1 MERSQRINEVL
12 VHLFNDALHLEEDSL
27 RAAGITELTMRE
39 VHTIAAVCSAGENNT
54 MSELAA
60 SLSVTVGSLT
70 VAMNTL
76 ERKGYVTRLRSSS
89 DKRRVHIHP
98 TEKALAAEEK
108 HRAYHLQMTHAMLAA
123 VPSEQLDS
131 VLAGLEATW
140 QYFQKA
146 IKEEQA

>member
-60 SLSVTVGSLT
+60 SLGSLT

-123 VPSEQLDS
+123 VPPEQLDS

-140 QYFQKA
+140 QFFQKA